1 MAADPKTPAPDA
13 DVARRA
19 AHIAQEL
26 RHLMWNPTARRV
38 LNDAGVHL
46 TRANFYSS
54 LPSLRE
60 IAESFEYAEGPPPYD
75 DSSVFDP
82 AHMRTFLQDL
92 MPFAAEFTP
101 PADGDVDAPKGF
113 FWNNPAFSFAD
124 AMAYW
129 CMLRRFRPA
138 TVLEVGSGFSTLI
151 ACEAVRRNGTGR
163 VVCVEP
169 FPKPWLGQLPI
180 ELVQRRAQDLD
191 LAFFHGHLEPGS
203 VLFLD
208 STHTVKTGS
217 DCLHLYLRILPRLDR
232 HLYVHVHDIF
242 LPAGYPRAWLEER
255 DVHWTEQYLLLA
267 LLLGNPSLRV
277 LFGSNYHALHNRAM
291 LDAFLGGRTRSG
303 GGSFWFERLP
313 QA

>member
-1 MAADPKTPAPDA
+1 MDA
-13 DVARRA
+13 DVAQRA
-19 AHIAQEL
+19 AQLAQEL
-26 RHLMWNPTARRV
+26 RRLMWNPTARRV
-38 LNDAGVHL
+38 FNDAGVHL

-54 LPSLRE
+54 LPSLQE
-60 IAESFEYAEGPPPYD
+60 IAASFEYAGGPPPYS
-75 DSSVFDP
+75 DSAVFDRVR
-82 AHMRTFLQDL
+82 MRAFLQEL
-92 MPFAAEFTP
+92 LPYASEFAP
-101 PADGDVDAPKGF
+101 PADGDVDAPTGF

-138 TVLEVGSGFSTLI
+138 TVLEVGAGFSTWI
-151 ACEAVRRNGTGR
+151 ACDAVRKNGHGR

-169 FPKPWLGQLPI
+169 FPKPWLAQLPI
-180 ELVQRRAQDLD
+180 ELVQRRAQELD
-191 LAFFHGHLEPGS
+191 LAFFHAHLAPGS

-242 LPAGYPRAWLEER
+242 LPAGYPRDWLEQR

-267 LLLGNPSLRV
+267 LLEGNPSLRV
-277 LFGSNYHALHNRAM
+277 LFGSNYHALNDRA
-291 LDAFLGGRTRSG
+291 LLEEFLGGKTESR
-303 GGSFWFERLP
+303 GGSFWLERLP